1 MGGEM
6 RLQNQ
11 FLFDNVKG
19 LLEKCNNKLKSHPL
33 LVTLVTAHAGII
45 NLITAG
51 NAILV

>member
-1 MGGEM
+1 M

-33 LVTLVTAHAGII
+33 LVTLAAARAEIT

-51 NAILV
+51 NATLV